1 MTEKQVIT
9 NTMPGLDVSV
19 RLVEPK
25 GNLLGFASVTIS
37 DSFVVDGFS
46 ILQGKNGLF
55 VGMPS
60 RPDESAHNG
69 YRETAKPI
77 TAEFRKALNE
87 AVGAAYHLKVAQIQE
102 QAKAHTGIT
111 PPKPKLSEQLRAGK
125 KKAVEHNA
133 KVESSVPKNEIAA
146 AI

>member
-1 MTEKQVIT
+1 MTEKQTIT
-9 NTMPGLDVSV
+9 NPVLELDVSV

-87 AVGAAYHLKVAQIQE
+87 AVGTAYQQKVAQIQE

-111 PPKPKLSEQLRAGK
+111 PPKPKLSDQLDAGK
-125 KKAVEHNA
+125 QKADEHNA
-133 KVESSVPKNEIAA
+133 KLGASMPKKEIAA
-146 AI
+146 AV